1 MKLKGKIF
9 VVTGGTGGLGSSVTR
24 RLAQEGA
31 SVHVTWIAAKE
42 AEALQVSLGEFS
54 SSCALHEVDVLDEK
68 SVTQF
73 VADVIVTEGQIDG
86 LCNLVGGYFG
96 GMSVVDTDLDRWDFL
111 LNLNTRSVL
120 TMCKHIVPHMQ
131 AARSG
136 KVVNVSARRALQ
148 GVAGLSAYAAA
159 KAGVLR
165 LTESLAA
172 EVIADNIQVN
182 AILPSTI
189 DTLQNR
195 EASPDSD
202 PSDWVSPDDIADV
215 VTFLC
220 GPESGIITGASI
232 PVYGRA

>member
-1 MKLKGKIF
+1 
-9 VVTGGTGGLGSSVTR
+9 
-24 RLAQEGA
+24 
-31 SVHVTWIAAKE
+31 
-42 AEALQVSLGEFS
+42 
-54 SSCALHEVDVLDEK
+54 
-68 SVTQF
+68 
-73 VADVIVTEGQIDG
+73 
-86 LCNLVGGYFG
+86 
-96 GMSVVDTDLDRWDFL
+96 MSVVDTDLERWDFL

-148 GVAGLSAYAAA
+148 GIAGLSAYAVA

-202 PSDWVSPDDIADV
+202 PSNWVSPDDIADV

-220 GPESGIITGASI
+220 GPESSIITGAGI